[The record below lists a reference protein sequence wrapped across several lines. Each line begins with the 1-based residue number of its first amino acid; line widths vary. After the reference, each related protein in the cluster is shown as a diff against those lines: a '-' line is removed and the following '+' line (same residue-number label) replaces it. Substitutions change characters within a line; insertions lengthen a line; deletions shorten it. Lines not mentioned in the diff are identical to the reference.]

1 MRRSRQPK
9 GGFTLLETLVAFM
22 VFAAFVILVHKSFW
36 TGMRGQETSEL
47 SDKTISAVMSEFA
60 LIEAGLAQDGGA
72 YEKPIG
78 NGKLLSVRQSLL
90 ESSQIGIRI
99 PKALLLNVAIQVV
112 DEDSGKGPMF
122 SKIIQRN

>member
-1 MRRSRQPK
+1 
-9 GGFTLLETLVAFM
+9 M